1 MYSIVTYSSV
11 QRGEPYV
18 EPVVVVVDVVDGH
31 DVGGGGAALEAD
43 LVLDLA
49 KVRGRLVLL
58 DGVVALVAV
67 AAVAMTVSAPRASYT
82 VPKVPC
88 PRVET
93 IV

>member
-31 DVGGGGAALEAD
+31 DVGVGGAALEAD

-49 KVRGRLVLL
+49 KV
-58 DGVVALVAV
+58 
-67 AAVAMTVSAPRASYT
+67 
-82 VPKVPC
+82 
-88 PRVET
+88 
-93 IV
+93 